1 MGYYI
6 STHQSSFSIRTEDFS
21 KFFLLVQELM
31 SDESVARLGN
41 GGLYADGKLAELW
54 FSWVVT
60 ADVRQAC
67 VDRDIRRVFTEWGYD
82 LNFIAG
88 IIGEVTEF
96 RLEIRDGGAKIGD
109 EEKFFAAI
117 APVVVSGSFLD
128 CHGENG
134 EDWRWLWENGKFFSQ
149 EIVHTEI
156 IYGEPIEINNKEKV

>member
-6 STHQSSFSIRTEDFS
+6 STKQSSFSIRTEDFS

-67 VDRDIRRVFTEWGYD
+67 VDRDIRRVFAEWGYD
-82 LNFIAG
+82 LDFIVG
-88 IIGEVTEF
+88 HGEVTEF
-96 RLEIRDGGAKIGD
+96 RLKIRDGGAKIGD

-128 CHGENG
+128 CHGEDDSN
-134 EDWRWLWENGKFFSQ
+134 WRWLWESGKFFSQ
-149 EIVHTEI
+149 DVVRTEI
-156 IYGEPIEINNKEKV
+156 FYGEPIEINYKEKV